1 MSRIAVAC
9 SVALLIFV
17 APAAAQAPP
26 RLLVMPFENA
36 SKESRIFWL
45 GEASAVL
52 LADDLNAFAGGA
64 ITREE
69 RRQAFDR
76 LQVPPAATLSDAT
89 VIRIGQLVGA
99 THVIV
104 GTLTLDGDAL
114 VVRARSIALEAGR
127 IERDVTERGP
137 MPELFSTFE
146 RLARGLAPASARTQE
161 LKVTNPPLAAFEN
174 YIKGLLAGTPATAVN
189 YLNAALQASPGFDR
203 ARLALWD
210 VYVAQGDHT
219 RALAAVERVAA
230 DSPWSRRAR
239 FRAGLS
245 QINLKKYDAAFAT
258 YKALADQK
266 ADAPVLNNLGIVQL
280 RRGGSPQSGAATLYL
295 TKAAEA
301 GGADPDYFFN
311 LGYACWMDRDPGAAI
326 HWLREAVRRDP
337 ADGDAHFVLGA
348 ALAAAGN
355 TTEANREKELARRLS
370 SVYEEWGKKPGA
382 DAVPKDL
389 ERLKSDVELPRNARV
404 DETGAGTG
412 QRDQRE
418 LAQFYLERGVR
429 LFQQER
435 DREALDEF
443 NRTLFLSPYEAEAH
457 LLIGRI
463 HLRGGRVHEAIDALK
478 ISLWSSESPEAHVL
492 LAQAYLEAKD
502 VAMARSE
509 AERALALDPRSSD
522 AKQVLE
528 KTTP

>member
-1 MSRIAVAC
+1 
-9 SVALLIFV
+9 
-17 APAAAQAPP
+17 
-26 RLLVMPFENA
+26 
-36 SKESRIFWL
+36 
-45 GEASAVL
+45 
-52 LADDLNAFAGGA
+52 
-64 ITREE
+64 
-69 RRQAFDR
+69 
-76 LQVPPAATLSDAT
+76 
-89 VIRIGQLVGA
+89 
-99 THVIV
+99 
-104 GTLTLDGDAL
+104 
-114 VVRARSIALEAGR
+114 
-127 IERDVTERGP
+127 
-137 MPELFSTFE
+137 
-146 RLARGLAPASARTQE
+146 
-161 LKVTNPPLAAFEN
+161 
-174 YIKGLLAGTPATAVN
+174 
-189 YLNAALQASPGFDR
+189 
-203 ARLALWD
+203 
-210 VYVAQGDHT
+210 
-219 RALAAVERVAA
+219 
-230 DSPWSRRAR
+230 
-239 FRAGLS
+239 
-245 QINLKKYDAAFAT
+245 
-258 YKALADQK
+258 
-266 ADAPVLNNLGIVQL
+266 
-280 RRGGSPQSGAATLYL
+280 
-295 TKAAEA
+295 
-301 GGADPDYFFN
+301 
-311 LGYACWMDRDPGAAI
+311 
-326 HWLREAVRRDP
+326 
-337 ADGDAHFVLGA
+337 VLGA

-389 ERLKSDVELPRNARV
+389 ERLKSDVEPPRNARV

-429 LFQQER
+429 FFQQER

-509 AERALALDPRSSD
+509 AERALALDPRSSE